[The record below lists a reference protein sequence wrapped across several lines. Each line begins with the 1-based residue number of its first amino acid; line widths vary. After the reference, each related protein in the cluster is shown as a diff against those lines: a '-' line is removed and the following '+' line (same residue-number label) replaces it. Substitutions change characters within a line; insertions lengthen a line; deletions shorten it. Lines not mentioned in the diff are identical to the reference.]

1 MRHLHPQ
8 ELLSKVE
15 RREPNVKR
23 DIQLQGRFS
32 STLNGSLER
41 GPDITPAAPDPEVV
55 EKAKRRTYSAKTKL
69 RILREADAC
78 NANGE
83 IGALLR
89 REGLYSSHL
98 TDWRRQRERG
108 ELEALSPKQRG
119 RKQKP
124 ADPINARLAQVEK
137 ENARLMRRLEQA
149 QTIIEVQKKVAALL
163 GNPLPD
169 ENDETN

>member
-1 MRHLHPQ
+1 VL
-8 ELLSKVE
+8 KVE
-15 RREPNVKR
+15 RSEPIVKR
-23 DIQLQGRFS
+23 DVQPHSHFS
-32 STLNGSLER
+32 STLNGSTRQRSALTAS
-41 GPDITPAAPDPEVV
+41 PTPPDPEVV
-55 EKAKRRTYSAKTKL
+55 EKAKRRAFSAEYKL
-69 RILREADAC
+69 GILREADSCTAS
-78 NANGE
+78 GE

-89 REGLYSSHL
+89 REGLYSSNL

-124 ADPINARLAQVEK
+124 ADPMNARLAQVEK

-149 QTIIEVQKKVAALL
+149 ETIIEVQKKVAALL

-169 ENDETN
+169 ENDEER